1 MFSAITQGQACAV
14 RVGQHYSAQVGLEVY
29 RNNYRGALQDALQA
43 AYPVLEKLVGADYFR
58 QLARDYIAQ
67 HTPTLANL
75 FAYGAHF
82 ADWLQARSPLIYLP
96 DVARLEWACHLAYY
110 APDAPH
116 LTAQALADIRP
127 EQYPH
132 LRFLP
137 HPACQI
143 ISSPYPIADI
153 WLAHQ
158 QEQDFSLD
166 LTQGAQNALVWRQ
179 AGMVQVSALQED
191 CALWLQL
198 LIQQQSLN
206 DATSD
211 TLHQYPEFNLAT
223 TLHQLMQQG
232 VWQRYVIQEATCTP

>member
-14 RVGQHYSAQVGLEVY
+14 RGGQHYSAQVGLEVY

-43 AYPVLEKLVGADYFR
+43 AYPVLEKLVGAAYFQ
-58 QLARDYIAQ
+58 QLARQYIAA
-67 HTPTLANL
+67 HTPTQANL
-75 FAYGAHF
+75 FAYGADF
-82 ADWLQARSPLIYLP
+82 ADWLQTDPPLIYLP
-96 DVARLEWACHLAYY
+96 DVARLEWACHQAYY
-110 APDAPH
+110 APDAAH
-116 LTAQALADIRP
+116 LAAQELASIHP
-127 EQYPH
+127 EHYQ
-132 LRFLP
+132 LLQLFL
-137 HPACQI
+137 HPACQL

-158 QEQDFSLD
+158 QKQDFSLD
-166 LTQGAQNALVWRQ
+166 LAQGAQNALVWRQ

-211 TLHQYPEFNLAT
+211 TLHQYPEFNLAA
-223 TLHQLMQQG
+223 TLHRLMERG
-232 VWQRYVIQEATCTP
+232 VWQHYIIQEATCTP